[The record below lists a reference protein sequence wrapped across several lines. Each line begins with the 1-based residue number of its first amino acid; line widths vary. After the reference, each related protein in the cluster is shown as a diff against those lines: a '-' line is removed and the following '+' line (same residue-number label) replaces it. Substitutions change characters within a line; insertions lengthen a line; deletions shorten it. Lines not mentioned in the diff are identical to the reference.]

1 MENREENLQ
10 KIWQALRAGKRF
22 FIAGHLNPD
31 GDSLGCTLAM
41 TSLLERLGKTVYAYA
56 APAIGNDLQ
65 FLPGLSKI
73 HVGILPEKPD
83 FDTVVLL
90 ECSDRQRGGDL
101 ESILTQAETL
111 INIDHHLVSD
121 DYGDINHIDSKAS
134 STAEIIFQLFE
145 QSSPDNVLPTPDEA
159 TCLYTGLVTDTGR
172 FVHSNTTAEAL
183 RVGSAL
189 VALGA
194 DVDKINQVIYFTK
207 SYIELKLLGRAL
219 EKMEMRFDNKYSQI
233 ILTRRDFE
241 TFGATPAQTQGIV
254 SQPTMI
260 PGVEVSALIKEESDK
275 ISVNLRSRAAV
286 DVSRIAQTFGGGG
299 HARASG
305 FKVTGKT
312 VNEVADA
319 LAEVVYDVVKKL
331 D

>member
-1 MENREENLQ
+1 MENRAQSLQ
-10 KIWQALRAGKRF
+10 AIWHAIKQGQRF

-41 TSLLERLGKTVYAYA
+41 TSLLERMGKTVYAYA
-56 APAIGNDLQ
+56 APAIGADLQ
-65 FLPGLSKI
+65 FLPGIEKI
-73 HVGILPEKPD
+73 HVDQLPEKID

-90 ECSDRQRGGDL
+90 ECSDRKRGGDL
-101 ESILTQAETL
+101 EKILTSAHTL

-121 DYGDINHIDSKAS
+121 AYGNVNHIDSGAS

-145 QSSPDNVLPTPDEA
+145 ESDHHFIPTAEEA
-159 TCLYTGLVTDTGR
+159 TALYTGVVTDTGR

-183 RVGSAL
+183 RVASAL

-194 DVDKINQVIYFTK
+194 DVAKINQVIYFTK
-207 SYIELKLLGRAL
+207 PYIELKLQGRAL
-219 EKMEMRFDNKYSQI
+219 EKMQLRFDNKYSEI

-260 PGVEVSALIKEESDK
+260 PGVEVSALIKEEADK
-275 ISVNLRSRAAV
+275 VSVNLRSRGAA
-286 DVSRIAQTFGGGG
+286 DVSQIAQTFGGGG
-299 HARASG
+299 HARAAG
-305 FKVTGKT
+305 FKVTGKS
-312 VNEVADA
+312 VDQVAQE
-319 LAEVVYDVVKKL
+319 LADVVANVVKKL
-331 D
+331 A